1 MNEWVIKCNIQ
12 GKTKYISDIIE
23 GYRIE
28 FADDI
33 ADALLYSSPK
43 LAESD
48 IKFLC
53 GSFEVIGK

>member
-12 GKTKYISDIIE
+12 GQTKYISDIIE

-28 FADDI
+28 FTDDI
-33 ADALLYSSPK
+33 NDALLYSSQK

-48 IKFLC
+48 IKFLY